1 MTKYKICQVMA
12 REEGWGI
19 IGAIPTIRNNPLDL
33 RHSPHSQ
40 HPGDPNAIGTIDTI
54 DDGWADG
61 DRQVEMWAAR
71 GLTIADA
78 IWLEAPPNVDGNH
91 TAQYLAFVCEQ
102 MGMGQDTKMADAL
115 LVPADPH
122 YSTSGSFR

>member
-54 DDGWADG
+54 EDGWADD

-78 IWLEAPPNVDGNH
+78 IWLEAPPDVDGNH

-122 YSTSGSFR
+122 YSFS

>member
-12 REEGWGI
+12 REEGWLPGKQD
-19 IGAIPTIRNNPLDL
+19 IPTERNNPLDL

-54 DDGWADG
+54 DDGWADA
-61 DRQVEMWAAR
+61 DRQVELWAAR

-78 IWLEAPPNVDGNH
+78 IWLEAPPNIDGNH
-91 TAQYLAFVCEQ
+91 TAQYIAFVCEQ
-102 MGMGQDTKMADAL
+102 MGMDQETKIADAL
-115 LVPADPH
+115 TVPADPH
-122 YSTSGSFR
+122 YFG